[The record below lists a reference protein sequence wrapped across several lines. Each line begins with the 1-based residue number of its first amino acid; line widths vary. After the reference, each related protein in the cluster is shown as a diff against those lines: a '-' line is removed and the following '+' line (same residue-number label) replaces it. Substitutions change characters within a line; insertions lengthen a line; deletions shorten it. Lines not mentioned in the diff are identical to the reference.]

1 MSCRGLLAR
10 LHKAQPGVLLCQLA
24 EHRVQIYARLAPRRA
39 KVEDARARGD
49 RHGRLRLVCWH
60 QDTAGAG
67 HVLWLAGGGKRTR
80 IYLPVDFY
88 AWVNYSL
95 LRLGS
100 NLPNTDEI

>member
-10 LHKAQPGVLLCQLA
+10 LHKAQHAVLLCQLA

-67 HVLWLAGGGKRTR
+67 HVLRLVGGGKRTQR
-80 IYLPVDFY
+80 PNFY
-88 AWVNYSL
+88 HWVNYSL